1 MVTKKEMEGILDQVN
16 AILKSLDE
24 RLKKIEE
31 KNNSKKNVKKT

>member
-31 KNNSKKNVKKT
+31 QNNSKRNVKKT

>member
-31 KNNSKKNVKKT
+31 QNNSKKNVKKT